1 MCLDSAFLT
10 QRFMLNFDVI
20 VDSLPFILGGV
31 VVTLKFTV
39 ASLVCGL
46 PLGVAL
52 AFSKLSHNTVL
63 RGIAHGYTSIFRGT
77 PLLVQLSLVFFGL
90 PTLTGHNMSPFMA
103 GVLAFSLNSA
113 AYTSEI
119 IRSGL
124 VNIDPGQW
132 EAGTVLGLSR
142 LQTLRFIIL
151 PQAFRATLPA
161 LVNEWVNLLK
171 ESAIVSLIGE
181 ADLFRRAQMI
191 ASEKYLYF
199 EPYLTV
205 ALCYYVMVLILT
217 VLANRLEK
225 SMKCA

>member
-1 MCLDSAFLT
+1 
-10 QRFMLNFDVI
+10 MLNFDVM
-20 VDSLPFILGGV
+20 VGAFPFIAGGI

-39 ASLVCGL
+39 VSLLCGL
-46 PLGVAL
+46 PLGIV
-52 AFSKLSHNTVL
+52 FGFCKISPYPIL

-90 PTLTGHNMSPFMA
+90 PTITGYNMSPFMA

-119 IRSGL
+119 IRAGL
-124 VNIDPGQW
+124 QNIDPGQW
-132 EAGTVLGLSR
+132 EAGSVLGLSR
-142 LQTLRFIIL
+142 KQTLQHIIL
-151 PQAFRATLPA
+151 PQAFRGTLPA

-199 EPYLTV
+199 EPYLTI
-205 ALCYYVMVLILT
+205 AACYYIMVLILT
-217 VLANRLEK
+217 LLASRLEK
-225 SMKCA
+225 KMKCG